1 MSVGTYTRVHA
12 SMTQFYN
19 DWAHIAVTHDQASG
33 TKMAIYVNGEQLAEG
48 THDYVGVGQV
58 NPEIDFDIPE
68 KKVVQSLMLCSWSF
82 WSEVY
87 HKGLID
93 EFRIWNVSKTQ
104 AQVRDDMF
112 KPLIKEDG
120 SLFLDRDGESFCH
133 LVEYLRNAKKTEPEF
148 RSLRERKLFFKELEF
163 WKIEPRHF
171 VDKPAERG
179 YYNK

>member
-1 MSVGTYTRVHA
+1 MEKVRA
-12 SMTQFYN
+12 DLFAEKRE
-19 DWAHIAVTHDQASG
+19 WEE
-33 TKMAIYVNGEQLAEG
+33 TKAKLDKVSNKDSKLIKLNIGG
-48 THDYVGVGQV
+48 TH
-58 NPEIDFDIPE
+58 EIEASTAILTSDKE
-68 KKVVQSLMLCSWSF
+68 SF
-82 WSEVY
+82 LTTFFT
-87 HKGLID
+87 K
-93 EFRIWNVSKTQ
+93 
-104 AQVRDDMF
+104 DDMF
-112 KPLIKEDG
+112 KPLVKEDG